1 LKNFSE
7 EEFLND
13 LSKAK
18 AVILNGGFTLM
29 SEAIYL
35 KKPIFSIPIKGDFEQ
50 ILNGLILEKSGWG
63 VFCSHLNEKVLKNF
77 LKNLSLFEENLKEYN
92 QNKNAIFEKKLLRV
106 LDKIEL
112 ER

>member
-1 LKNFSE
+1 L
-7 EEFLND
+7 
-13 LSKAK
+13 
-18 AVILNGGFTLM
+18 
-29 SEAIYL
+29 
-35 KKPIFSIPIKGDFEQ
+35 
-50 ILNGLILEKSGWG
+50 G